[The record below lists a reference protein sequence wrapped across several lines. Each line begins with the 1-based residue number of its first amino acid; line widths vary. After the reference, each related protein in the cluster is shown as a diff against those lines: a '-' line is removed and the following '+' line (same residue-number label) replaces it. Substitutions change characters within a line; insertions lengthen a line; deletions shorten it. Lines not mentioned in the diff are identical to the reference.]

1 MYRMFNSVLTFV
13 PLSSLLANDAGE
25 RLSVDFHVVQMC
37 ILERYIASIVG
48 NTPKLVKNEILD

>member
-37 ILERYIASIVG
+37 ILERYIASQSDCIYCR
-48 NTPKLVKNEILD
+48 KYSLIS

>member
-37 ILERYIASIVG
+37 ISERYIASIVG
-48 NTPKLVKNEILD
+48 NTP

>member
-1 MYRMFNSVLTFV
+1 MYRIFNSVLMIV

-48 NTPKLVKNEILD
+48 NTP